1 MNHLDI
7 MQNIT
12 LVHYI
17 DDKLIASDEQ
27 EVPYG
32 RKYRNI
38 SEVCCLSEVSEGSM
52 VRNMLSYPLQGESQI
67 AAPYTTTLKKRG
79 WAFGF

>member
-1 MNHLDI
+1 

-27 EVPYG
+27 EVPDG
-32 RKYRNI
+32 EKYHNV
-38 SEVCCLSEVSEGSM
+38 SEVCYLSEVSEGSM
-52 VRNMLSYPLQGESQI
+52 VQNVLRYPLQDESQI
-67 AAPYTTTLKKRG
+67 AAPYTTNLRKKG
-79 WAFGF
+79 WAWQAFGF